1 MLLVTSSEA
10 ILDLEESKERGHQN
24 LSFKITQI
32 HSLNFELAQLLV
44 IPLLKESKRKRQLTL
59 KMLFSRIRAG
69 ISRALWIDTQKD
81 SSRLTLPQISCQQNL
96 QLFHTK
102 IQLNDTKCRKKLRST
117 SILRKRQSLNLT
129 PFWMRWEGNKLRK
142 RRGKFQDMS
151 LLWSR
156 VNRLTERSLLFQ
168 QLLLAI

>member
-1 MLLVTSSEA
+1 MLLVTSSEV

-32 HSLNFELAQLLV
+32 HSLNSESAQLLD
-44 IPLLKESKRKRQLTL
+44 IHLPKESKMKRQLTL
-59 KMLFSRIRAG
+59 KMLFSHIRAG
-69 ISRALWIDTQKD
+69 ISRALWIDIQKD

-102 IQLNDTKCRKKLRST
+102 IQLNDTKCKKKLRSI
-117 SILRKRQSLNLT
+117 SILRKRRSLNLT
-129 PFWMRWEGNKLRK
+129 LFWMRWEEIRLRE

-156 VNRLTERSLLFQ
+156 VNRLTERSLHFQ
-168 QLLLAI
+168 QLQLAI